1 MQTNDKDNRD
11 NRQKRSGFTLVE
23 LLLVVTIIGVLA
35 TVVLMNTV
43 GIGTETRITTTRAS
57 IGTICQTAAT
67 YEIQV
72 GRFPESLDDLCTPI
86 NERKPLLKKGQL
98 NDSWGTPF
106 SYKMIGK
113 DDYEVRS
120 AGPDA
125 KMGTED
131 DITN

>member
-1 MQTNDKDNRD
+1 MHRTDEDNR
-11 NRQKRSGFTLVE
+11 RGRSGFTLVE

-35 TVVLMNTV
+35 TVVIMNLGNV
-43 GIGTETRITTTRAS
+43 GTESRITATRAS
-57 IGTICQTAAT
+57 IATICQAATT

-72 GRFPESLDDLCTPI
+72 GRYPESLDDLTSPI
-86 NERKPLLKKGQL
+86 NERKALLKKGSL
-98 NDSWGTPF
+98 NDSWGIPF
-106 SYKMIGK
+106 TYKMSGK

>member
-1 MQTNDKDNRD
+1 MHLTDEDYRRHRN
-11 NRQKRSGFTLVE
+11 GFTLVE

-35 TVVLMNTV
+35 TVVIMNMG
-43 GIGTETRITTTRAS
+43 GIGTESRITATRAS
-57 IGTICQTAAT
+57 ISTICQTAAT

-72 GRFPESLDDLCTPI
+72 GRLPESLDDLTSPI
-86 NERKPLLKKGQL
+86 NERKPLLKKGAL
-98 NDSWGTPF
+98 NDAWGIPF
-106 SYKMIGK
+106 TYKMTGK

-125 KMGTED
+125 KMGTDD